1 VEQNLGERQEKI
13 LLAVIKEYI
22 DTAEPV
28 GSRTIAR

>member
-22 DTAEPV
+22 DTAEP
-28 GSRTIAR
+28 G